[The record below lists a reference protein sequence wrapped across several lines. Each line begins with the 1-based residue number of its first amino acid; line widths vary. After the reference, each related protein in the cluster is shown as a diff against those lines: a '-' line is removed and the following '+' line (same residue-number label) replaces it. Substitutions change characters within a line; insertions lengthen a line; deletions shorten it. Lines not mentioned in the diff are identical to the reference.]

1 MILDFSRI
9 KNSKNLLAFS
19 GGVDSSAL
27 FFLLLNHKIDFDIA
41 IVNYNTRDQSK
52 DEIAYALNLANAKK
66 EESILIG
73 DDWIADVLG
82 GKNYGLDVI
91 FFDVFIF

>member
-9 KNSKNLLAFS
+9 KNNKNLLAFS

-41 IVNYNTRDQSK
+41 IVNYNTREQSK
-52 DEIAYALNLANAKK
+52 DEIEYASFLAKK
-66 EESILIG
+66 YDKKIFIKDIKLETSSNFE
-73 DDWIADVLG
+73 
-82 GKNYGLDVI
+82 KNARDTRYI
-91 FFDVFIF
+91 FIE